1 MTRTILFTTRSADV
15 NPMYAKFRD
24 KFSYQGGTIGDYM
37 RQQARKD
44 GFSEQPA
51 KKQSAVFRDT
61 TAENRITKAN
71 SLPREKNM
79 APASDYT
86 AVLPSVNAKIT
97 EKKRAQMPI
106 GTMLIMFLCAT
117 ILMLLIY
124 IGMNVNNMTHEIAVM
139 KAEAAELQSVEQT
152 LSSRLDTK
160 NDLELIESIATDRLG
175 MVRRNSVEH
184 NYIAF
189 GDTDT
194 VSAYN
199 AENEDNPLIAGLL
212 SAFTAGFSK

>member
-1 MTRTILFTTRSADV
+1 MTRTILFTTRNADA

-24 KFSYQGGTIGDYM
+24 RFSYQGTTIGDFM
-37 RQQARKD
+37 RQQAKKD
-44 GFSEQPA
+44 GFSAQTA
-51 KKQSAVFRDT
+51 KKQSNVYRDT

-71 SLPREKNM
+71 SLPRERTA

-86 AVLPSVNAKIT
+86 AVLPNARAKT
-97 EKKRAQMPI
+97 SEKEHAHVPI
-106 GTMLIMFLCAT
+106 GTIMIMFLCAT

-124 IGMNVNNMTHEIAVM
+124 IGMNVNNMTHEIAIM
-139 KAEAAELQSVEQT
+139 KAEAAELQSIEQT

-160 NDLELIESIATDRLG
+160 NDLELIESIATDKLG

-184 NYIAF
+184 NYIAI
-189 GDTDT
+189 GDADT
-194 VSAYN
+194 ASAYN

-212 SAFTAGFSK
+212 SAFTAGFNK

>member
-1 MTRTILFTTRSADV
+1 MTRTILFTTRNADA

-24 KFSYQGGTIGDYM
+24 KFSYQGATIGDFM
-37 RQQARKD
+37 RQQAKKE
-44 GFSEQPA
+44 GFSAQSA
-51 KKQSAVFRDT
+51 KKQSAVYRDT

-71 SLPREKNM
+71 SLPRERAA

-86 AVLPSVNAKIT
+86 AVLPKTSAKIS
-97 EKKRAQMPI
+97 EREHVHVPF
-106 GTMLIMFLCAT
+106 GTIMIMFLCAT

-124 IGMNVNNMTHEIAVM
+124 IGMNVNNMTHEIALM
-139 KAEAAELQSVEQT
+139 KAEAAELQSMEQT

-160 NDLELIESIATDRLG
+160 NDLELIESIATDKLG

-184 NYIAF
+184 NYIAV

-194 VSAYN
+194 ASAYN
-199 AENEDNPLIAGLL
+199 AENGDNPVIAGLL
-212 SAFTAGFSK
+212 SAFAAPFGK